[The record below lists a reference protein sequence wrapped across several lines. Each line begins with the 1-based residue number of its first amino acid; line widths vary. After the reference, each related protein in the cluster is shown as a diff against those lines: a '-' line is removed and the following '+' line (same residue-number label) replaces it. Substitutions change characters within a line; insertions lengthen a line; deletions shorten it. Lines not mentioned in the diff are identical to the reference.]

1 MSNQNHIANRS
12 KTDLSKQVKH
22 NTPSAQRSLKSA
34 TNVVDKAA
42 SAVESVASSAVG
54 SLTSSAGNDFGA
66 KSAQTLA
73 SAASTGGRV
82 VSTSL
87 RTSVNVVAKV
97 PAAVQRMRFDTN
109 RHVRRAKQYTLRRMT
124 LRQRFRPKVKSFGR
138 AIGGGLSVGS
148 RLAGGASAG
157 LQKAVGS
164 GEGTGSSAM
173 GLALQS
179 GQAMAAGARAIKTG
193 TVATGRALKTTGRIV
208 TRVERKIVNGVARR
222 SLKTSARASA
232 RAAEEAAKASLKM
245 SQQVA
250 KLAAKFMQN
259 LEMATARLLSLIL
272 SNAPFSL
279 VVIGVIILIILG
291 GGMFMM
297 VAMKK

>member
-1 MSNQNHIANRS
+1 MSDKHHLANRARTS
-12 KTDLSKQVKH
+12 LESQVTH
-22 NTPSAQRSLKSA
+22 TAPSAQRSLKSA
-34 TNVVDKAA
+34 TNVVDKA
-42 SAVESVASSAVG
+42 SSVIESVASSAVG
-54 SLTSSAGNDFGA
+54 SLTSGAGNDFGA
-66 KSAQTLA
+66 KSAQTLS

-87 RTSVNVVAKV
+87 RTSVNVIAKV
-97 PAAVQRMRFDTN
+97 PTAVQRMRFDAN
-109 RHVRRAKQYTLRRMT
+109 RHVQRAKQYTLRRMT
-124 LRQRFRPKVKSFGR
+124 LRQRFRPKAKSFGH
-138 AIGGGLSVGS
+138 AVGSGLRVGS
-148 RLAGGASAG
+148 RLANGASAG
-157 LQKAVGS
+157 LRKAVGS
-164 GEGTGSSAM
+164 GEGTGSSAT

-208 TRVERKIVNGVARR
+208 HKVERKIANGVARR
-222 SLKTSARASA
+222 SLKTSAGASA
-232 RAAEEAAKASLKM
+232 RAAEEAAKASLRM

-250 KLAAKFMQN
+250 KLAAKFMQS
-259 LEMATARLLSLIL
+259 LEMATARLLSLMF